1 MKGDRTK
8 KRPRRLFYDENKD
21 KYFYL
26 VNKKK
31 KYVKI
36 PAGISQK
43 QVARIN
49 IKNII
54 GVPVKKR
61 IVRQRRDIKPILT
74 KQVVS
79 KLVPIAPVAQN
90 LTSLYTPKD
99 SEKLLER
106 LTKLEEK
113 SKPVDVKPPVK
124 EEIKPTKK
132 LIPDVESRTK
142 EILDRARK
150 IRAKSPG
157 YQTFS
162 SKTPKPTN
170 ANVLVEAL
178 RLQEE
183 RDAEFERLNTQKYID
198 DNIEAIDDGFEKTNP
213 DLELFGRDEGSIEEP
228 KKSALTSI
236 KKTQWAY
243 NSDFLSNLRSIVPN
257 YKLLETDEEID
268 QGYLNFIST
277 INRPDKT
284 NITKEKFRKFLK
296 QLQDSKELETLPKR
310 PSNISFIGSEGNI
323 ATFGRGSYSNDNDG
337 IFNDELQEIFED
349 KTNRF
354 LPVIPSDK
362 MDTLLPMVNRDTE
375 KFGWIQNTEPS
386 GSEGRH
392 WVAYFID
399 IPNLEVNYYDSLVE
413 NDGIPPRS
421 SLKGLKKIID
431 KIHPEYYLLFK
442 HNQIRDQNPNSANC
456 GYFSLKFLMDRFRGV
471 SFKKS
476 TGYSDIYG
484 NGVVDN
490 FVEGENKIKRFKNF
504 L

>member
-21 KYFYL
+21 RYFYL

-61 IVRQRRDIKPILT
+61 IVRQRRDVKPILT
-74 KQVVS
+74 KQIVS

-113 SKPVDVKPPVK
+113 SKPIDVKPPVK
-124 EEIKPTKK
+124 EEIKPPKK
-132 LIPDVESRTK
+132 SMTERFLGAFK
-142 EILDRARK
+142 A
-150 IRAKSPG
+150 
-157 YQTFS
+157 
-162 SKTPKPTN
+162 PKPTN
-170 ANVLVEAL
+170 ANVLVEAERIKKERENDEREL
-178 RLQEE
+178 EE
-183 RDAEFERLNTQKYID
+183 RKFIEEDE
-198 DNIEAIDDGFEKTNP
+198 EAIDDGFEKTNP
-213 DLELFGRDEGSIEEP
+213 NLELFGKDEGIVKAPTSSFFSLPFIA
-228 KKSALTSI
+228 SA
-236 KKTQWAY
+236 KTQWTLDD
-243 NSDFLSNLRSIVPN
+243 DFRENLKNIVSNW
-257 YKLLETDEEID
+257 KLVETDEQIK
-268 QGYLNFIST
+268 QAHTNFIKT
-277 INRPDKT
+277 IRRTDKKG
-284 NITKEKFRKFLK
+284 ITLEKFRTLLRQVQREKNPEE
-296 QLQDSKELETLPKR
+296 KEDVRTGR
-310 PSNISFIGSEGNI
+310 ISFLDSEGNI
-323 ATFGRGSYSNDNDG
+323 TTRGRGSYSNDNDG

-362 MDTLLPMVNRDTE
+362 MDTLIPMVNRDTE

-471 SFKKS
+471 SFKKA

-484 NGVVDN
+484 NGVFDN
-490 FVEGENKIKRFKNF
+490 FDEGEQKIKRFKK
-504 L
+504 LL